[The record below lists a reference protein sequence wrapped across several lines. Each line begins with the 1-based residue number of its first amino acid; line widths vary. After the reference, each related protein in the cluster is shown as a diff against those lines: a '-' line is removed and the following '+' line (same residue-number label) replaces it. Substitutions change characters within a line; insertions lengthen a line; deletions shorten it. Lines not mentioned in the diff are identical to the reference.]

1 MYPKIIAGPYSYQMD
16 IMFIK
21 QFAQLNNRY
30 DSILNIVEITTK
42 KAYSYPLKFKS
53 SSFFFKFY
61 YTIQLINN

>member
-53 SSFFFKFY
+53 SSFFFQ
-61 YTIQLINN
+61 IL